1 MAYMIALDPDLDVS
15 PSAFVAAWN
24 SLPACRATA
33 EARLDVPPSAQY
45 DPFLAEMLPVLS
57 GVALG
62 LATNALYDLLLAA
75 LTNARGTITAAA
87 PAPDPAP
94 EPAAT
99 GQADASA
106 SNPTH
111 TKTSVIIQEQP
122 DGNRL
127 IIITREET

>member
-75 LTNARGTITAAA
+75 LTNARGTAAAA
-87 PAPDPAP
+87 PAPDPIA
-94 EPAAT
+94 EPATT